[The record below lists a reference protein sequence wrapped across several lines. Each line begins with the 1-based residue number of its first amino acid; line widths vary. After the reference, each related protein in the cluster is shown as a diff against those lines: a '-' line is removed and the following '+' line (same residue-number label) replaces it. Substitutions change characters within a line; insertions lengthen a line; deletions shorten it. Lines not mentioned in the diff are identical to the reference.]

1 MVTSKRESIRHTCL
15 NKRINPVARQMS
27 AAAAVQ
33 RTAGRVPRYAPLPIR
48 IQKPLKRNEETG
60 LPIPHVN
67 VILRDTAPSRAA
79 DHYYHTLRDDLMYM
93 NYVHEPN
100 ARKPPRVIRPLYDP
114 EDPYTKNRFNPPA
127 GGSRWS
133 REVPPPTTSENVVK
147 LERIQLHSMQ
157 KSAISSRSNLLGA
170 IMAFR
175 AISGESYKA
184 GGRRTMEGV
193 QIVKGKKSIGN
204 WLREGVPVGVKVDL
218 KGPQMYEFLGTLV
231 DFVLPR
237 LKEYPG
243 VIMPSAKSPLN
254 TPHGASGVVSFGL
267 PPEAMVFFPQ
277 IEVNVDAYPARY
289 GMHIHFITNAEG
301 VGAQNAARAL
311 LSGFQIPFARRQ

>member
-1 MVTSKRESIRHTCL
+1 
-15 NKRINPVARQMS
+15 MS

-33 RTAGRVPRYAPLPIR
+33 RTAAQVTRRAARPLRIR
-48 IQKPLKRNEETG
+48 KPLRRNEKTG

-67 VILRDTAPSRAA
+67 VILRDTQPSRVA
-79 DHYYHTLRDDLMYM
+79 DHYYNTLQDDLMYM
-93 NYVHEPN
+93 TYVHEPN
-100 ARKPPRVIRPLYDP
+100 ARKPPRIIRPLYDP
-114 EDPYTKNRFNPPA
+114 EDPYSKNRFNPIA
-127 GGSRWS
+127 GGSRWA

-157 KSAISSRSNLLGA
+157 KSAITNRSNLLGA

-175 AISGESYKA
+175 AITGESSGA
-184 GGRRTMEGV
+184 GGRRTTDGV
-193 QIVKGKKSIGN
+193 QVVRGKKSIGN

-218 KGPQMYEFLGTLV
+218 KGPKMYEFLATLV

-243 VIMPSAKSPLN
+243 VVMPSPKSPLN

-267 PPEAMVFFPQ
+267 PPEAMVYFPQ
-277 IEVNVDAYPARY
+277 IEVNVDAYPANY

-301 VGAQNAARAL
+301 VGAQNSVRAL
-311 LSGFQIPFARRQ
+311 LSGFQIPFARR